1 MNSVVEF
8 VKALGP
14 ARMGAMGAVAAA
26 LVGFFI
32 FLMIRV
38 SQPQMTILFTELPFE
53 DSTAIIKK
61 LESMNVPY
69 EMRQE
74 GAVILVPKKQT
85 LRLRM
90 KLAES
95 GLPVGGG
102 VGYEIFDKS
111 DGLGATNF
119 VQNINHLRAIE
130 GELARTIR
138 SINRVIM
145 ARVHLV
151 LPKRR
156 LFSRKGAEPSA
167 SIVLKV
173 RGSLD
178 KGQIKAIQHLV
189 ASAVEGLKTER
200 VSIVDNSGKLLASGQ
215 SDGEEAG
222 FGSSADERK
231 HAYEQ
236 RLQNS
241 IEEIVASVVGAG
253 KVRVRVAAELDY
265 NKVTETSDTYDPD
278 GQVVRSTNSTLEKSA
293 SSQPGGDKSVSV
305 GNELPAASGSSGSSG
320 NIQENSDKSSEIVN
334 YEISR
339 TSKTE
344 IIEAGR
350 TKKISVAVLVD
361 GLYAKDANG
370 NLSYQPQPQNQL
382 DEIERIV
389 RSAIGFDGTRGDQ
402 VHISNLRF
410 AASAIPAL
418 PEAESGGF
426 LDFSKQDYFYVAELV
441 ITLLVSL
448 LVLLM
453 VVRPLIRRIIT
464 PEKKPEPSET
474 AALTQSGESAASQQ
488 GNAIAQIPGPDGQPV
503 MNPGGA
509 LAIQPPNNMTAEAIR
524 AAKVSG
530 EMQASVIREVGEMVG
545 NNPQEAIGIVRDWI
559 HAEAEAY

>member
-38 SQPQMTILFTELPFE
+38 SQPQMTVLFTELPFE

-61 LESMNVPY
+61 LESMNVPF

-74 GAVILVPKKQT
+74 GAVILVPKKHA

-111 DGLGATNF
+111 DGLGATSF

-138 SINRVIM
+138 SLNRVIM

-156 LFSRKGAEPSA
+156 LFSRKAAEPSA

-189 ASAVEGLKTER
+189 ASAVEGLKTQR
-200 VSIVDNSGKLLASGQ
+200 VSIVDNTGKLLASGQ
-215 SDGEEAG
+215 NDGEEAN

-236 RLQNS
+236 RLQNA
-241 IEEIVASVVGAG
+241 IEDIVASVVGAG

-265 NKVTETSDTYDPD
+265 NKVTETSDIFDPD
-278 GQVVRSTNSTLEKSA
+278 GQVVRSTNSTLEKSN

-339 TSKTE
+339 TTRTE

-370 NLSYQPQPQNQL
+370 KLSYQPRPQNQL

-410 AASAIPAL
+410 AASAVPAL

-426 LDFSKQDYFYVAELV
+426 LDFSKQDYFYIAELV
-441 ITLLVSL
+441 VTLLVSL

-464 PEKKPEPSET
+464 PENKLEPSET
-474 AALTQSGESAASQQ
+474 AALANSGQAVADQQ
-488 GNAIAQIPGPDGQPV
+488 GGAIAQIPGPDGQPA
-503 MNPGGA
+503 MNPSGA
-509 LAIQPPNNMTAEAIR
+509 LAIQPPSNMTAEAIR
-524 AAKVSG
+524 AAKASG

-545 NNPQEAIGIVRDWI
+545 NNPQEAIGIIRDWI
-559 HAEAEAY
+559 HTDAEAY